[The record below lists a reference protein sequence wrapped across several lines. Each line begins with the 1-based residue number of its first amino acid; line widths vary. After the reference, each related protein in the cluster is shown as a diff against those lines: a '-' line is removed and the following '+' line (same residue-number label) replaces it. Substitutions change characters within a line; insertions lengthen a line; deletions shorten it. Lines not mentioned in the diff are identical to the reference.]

1 MCLRTIGIG
10 ECQNE
15 RWLMRN
21 DLHSILE
28 HSPSSPFLN
37 LSAMCQL
44 IVHAWTARVLPYKYS
59 LQRHKRVILETLDP
73 RLGHPLYLSPI
84 SSHHLYHSLIQKP
97 SQQIQEISQKKNQK
111 KLQASQRSNKDRK
124 KRRNRDNNK
133 ESEFF
138 SISSAIN
145 FLFLFV

>member
-1 MCLRTIGIG
+1 MSIG

-44 IVHAWTARVLPYKYS
+44 IVPAWTARVLPYKYS
-59 LQRHKRVILETLDP
+59 LQRYKRAFLETLDP

>member
-1 MCLRTIGIG
+1 
-10 ECQNE
+10 
-15 RWLMRN
+15 MRN

-28 HSPSSPFLN
+28 YSPSSQFLN
-37 LSAMCQL
+37 SSAMCQL

-59 LQRHKRVILETLDP
+59 LQRYKRAFLETLET
-73 RLGHPLYLSPI
+73 RGLGTLSTSPP
-84 SSHHLYHSLIQKP
+84 SLPYHLYHSLIQKP